1 MGFGQCPGPR
11 PEESAERISGAVQEL
26 VAVWSNAFHRAAPRV
41 SALQLRAM
49 EAVEHQRKPNLT
61 GLAAELGI
69 GLPTASR
76 LCDRLEA
83 AGFLERSVQPRNRR
97 EVLLAVTRQGR
108 RLLDDVAARRRRSL
122 AVVLTAMD
130 PDDRAELVRALQA
143 FLAASASATA
153 QAQRTRGRPGSD

>member
-1 MGFGQCPGPR
+1 MGFGQIPGPR

-26 VAVWSNAFHRAAPRV
+26 VAVWSNAFHHAAPRV
-41 SALQLRAM
+41 STLQLRAL
-49 EAVEHQRKPNLT
+49 EAVEHQHKPNLT
-61 GLAAELGI
+61 GLATELEI
-69 GLPTASR
+69 GMPTASR

-122 AVVLTAMD
+122 AAVLTAMD
-130 PDDRAELVRALQA
+130 PDDRAALVRALQA
-143 FLAASASATA
+143 FLAASATA
-153 QAQRTRGRPGSD
+153 RARGTRGAGND